1 MMALKALLG
10 FVSMLSICL
19 GGGGG
24 LRPRRAE
31 IDASEDNVQGACEEE
46 SVERD
51 VEAFVDVGEVAGEG
65 EAAVSF
71 RH

>member
-1 MMALKALLG
+1 M
-10 FVSMLSICL
+10 F